1 MGLSADEPT
10 NETRNAETDE
20 TLGRHSRA
28 TQDALNSSRAGST
41 FRKRRMRPTGRG
53 LVAVFLIALVV
64 AGLVIDAQRPFE
76 RKRVVQSHLIGA
88 APADASSSAWYCPMM
103 YAAATNPGASS
114 MVVLNPNDRTLSG
127 IVTYFPQGK
136 PSVDVPVNV
145 PARTRLSLH
154 PGDVVDAQYAGA
166 LVRFD
171 GGGAAVEQS
180 VGTGGGI
187 AFAPCATQASAQW
200 YFADGATQTNTNL
213 QIGLFNPFLEDAIA
227 DVGFTTSDGNVSPD
241 EFQGVLVPA
250 RSFTSIN
257 VGDRVR
263 RREWIATTVTARSG
277 RIVASE
283 LQTGNI
289 NGVNGTGLTL
299 GAANPRDTWYL
310 PDGVNLPGFTDQI
323 TLFNPNDVES
333 EATVAVIA
341 DKGSIAPFQL
351 HVPARGRVA
360 VNLDKEERV
369 PKDASYGTVV
379 KVTNGVN
386 VVVQRSASATTPAT
400 TTGSFFQIADT
411 DLSRRWIVPLNETRD
426 PFDDWVYVM
435 NPGGKAAQV
444 KVTGVSPVG
453 QPLTS
458 TGSVEAGRRLLIHV
472 DEFAKDDSNPGLV
485 IESTE
490 PVVAG
495 RTLYVNPGI
504 GLTSSMV
511 IPVR

>member
-1 MGLSADEPT
+1 MSDESRNDGIGERADE
-10 NETRNAETDE
+10 A
-20 TLGRHSRA
+20 LGRHSRNEN
-28 TQDALNSSRAGST
+28 DGLHSSRLGSS
-41 FRKRRMRPTGRG
+41 FRKRRMRPTVRG
-53 LVAVFLIALVV
+53 LLAVVLIGLVV
-64 AGLVIDAQRPFE
+64 AGLVVDAEYPFE
-76 RKRVVQSHLIGA
+76 RQQLVKSHVIGA
-88 APADASSSAWYCPMM
+88 APAQASSSAWYCPMM
-103 YAAATNPGASS
+103 YASAGNPAASS

-136 PSVDVPVNV
+136 SSVDVPLNV

-154 PGDVVDAQYAGA
+154 AGDVVDAPYAAA

-180 VGTGGGI
+180 VTSSAGP

-200 YFADGATQTNTNL
+200 YFADGSTQTNTSL
-213 QIGLFNPFLEDAIA
+213 QVGLFNPFLEDAIA
-227 DVGFTTSDGNVSPD
+227 DVSFITSDGNVAPD

-257 VGDRVR
+257 VGERVR
-263 RREWIATTVTARSG
+263 RRDWIATKVSARSG

-283 LQTGNI
+283 LQTGTI
-289 NGVNGTGLTL
+289 NGVPGTGLTL
-299 GAANPRDTWYL
+299 GAVQPREVWYL
-310 PDGVNLPGFTDQI
+310 PDGVNLPGFTDRI

-333 EATVAVIA
+333 EANVEIIA

-351 HVPARGRVA
+351 HVPANGRVT
-360 VNLDKEERV
+360 VDLDKEERI

-386 VVVQRSASATTPAT
+386 VVVQRSASATSPAAT
-400 TTGSFFQIADT
+400 TGAFFQIADT
-411 DLSRRWIVPLNETRD
+411 DLSDRWIVPLNETRD
-426 PFDDWVYVM
+426 PFDDWVYVL
-435 NPGGKAAQV
+435 NPSGKAAQV

-453 QPLTS
+453 QALTS
-458 TGSVEAGRRLLIHV
+458 TGSVEPGRRLLIHV
-472 DEFAKDDSNPGLV
+472 DEFAKDDSNPGLI
-485 IESTE
+485 IESSE
-490 PVVAG
+490 PVVTG

-504 GLTSSMV
+504 GLTSSLV

>member
-1 MGLSADEPT
+1 MGMSTDEP
-10 NETRNAETDE
+10 NGEFDSERRDD
-20 TLGRHSRA
+20 LIGRHSRGA
-28 TQDALNSSRAGST
+28 QDVLHSSRLGSS
-41 FRKRRMRPTGRG
+41 FRKRRMRPTARG
-53 LVAVFLIALVV
+53 LLAVVLIGLVV
-64 AGLVIDAQRPFE
+64 AGLFVDAEYPFE
-76 RKRVVQSHLIGA
+76 RKQLAKGHVIGA

-103 YAAATNPGASS
+103 YATAANPNASS

-136 PSVDVPVNV
+136 ASVDVPLNV

-154 PGDVVDAQYAGA
+154 AGDVVDAPYAAA

-180 VGTGGGI
+180 VTSAGGP
-187 AFAPCATQASAQW
+187 AFAPCATQASAEW
-200 YFADGATQTNTNL
+200 YFADGSTQTNTSL

-227 DVGFTTSDGNVSPD
+227 DVSFITSDGSVAPD

-257 VGDRVR
+257 VGERVR
-263 RREWIATTVTARSG
+263 RREWISTTVTARSG
-277 RIVASE
+277 RIVSSE
-283 LQTGNI
+283 LQTGTI
-289 NGVNGTGLTL
+289 NGVPGTGLTL
-299 GAANPRDTWYL
+299 GAAGPRDVWYL
-310 PDGVNLPGFTDQI
+310 PDGVNVPGFTDQI

-333 EATVAVIA
+333 EANVEIIA

-351 HVPARGRVA
+351 HVPAKGRVT
-360 VNLDKEERV
+360 VNIDKEERV

-379 KVTNGVN
+379 KVTNGVG
-386 VVVQRSASATTPAT
+386 VVVQRSASATTPAS
-400 TTGSFFQIADT
+400 TTGAFFQIADT
-411 DLSRRWIVPLNETRD
+411 DLSDRWIVPLNETRD

-435 NPGGKAAQV
+435 NPGGKSAQV

-458 TGSVEAGRRLLIHV
+458 TGSVEPGRRLLIHV
-472 DEFAKDDSNPGLV
+472 DEFAKDNSNPGLI

-490 PVVAG
+490 PIVTG

-504 GLTSSMV
+504 GLTSSLV